1 MMLLFEVKKVLSKP
15 LNKAALLILAAV
27 LIIGSF
33 LTIRDVKFI
42 DADGNSSTGISA
54 ARHLQEEKN
63 QYEGYLTEDV
73 LKKVIEANAAVNS
86 SPEAQSDDI
95 QENNKA
101 AAKGQGFA
109 DIREMINLAFGEI
122 DNYDYYRINNVSEDE
137 VGSLYEQR
145 IAGLKN
151 YCC

>member
-33 LTIRDVKFI
+33 LTIRDVKYI
-42 DADGNSSTGISA
+42 DADGNSSTGFSA

-109 DIREMINLAFGEI
+109 
-122 DNYDYYRINNVSEDE
+122 
-137 VGSLYEQR
+137 
-145 IAGLKN
+145 
-151 YCC
+151 

>member
-1 MMLLFEVKKVLSKP
+1 M
-15 LNKAALLILAAV
+15 
-27 LIIGSF
+27 
-33 LTIRDVKFI
+33 TIRDVKFI

-145 IAGLKN
+145 IAAP
-151 YCC
+151 